1 MRKYHRPTVLEMV
14 RVLEM
19 ANMRDMARVLDMA
32 NMRDM
37 ARALDMA
44 ATLLSSIVH
53 YETYRAVLLVL
64 QPLHGLLGTTIQS

>member
-1 MRKYHRPTVLEMV
+1 MVKIIGVLE
-14 RVLEM
+14 
-19 ANMRDMARVLDMA
+19 MARVLDMA

-44 ATLLSSIVH
+44 AALLSSIVH

-64 QPLHGLLGTTIQS
+64 QALHGLLGTTIQS